1 MLSVVRALWQTQ
13 VMKNKNERAPVVP
26 LNKQL
31 EDFFRRQPFSSEKM
45 HEALAN
51 AQPFETHT
59 YTQAR
64 NRPPTPVQKT

>member
-1 MLSVVRALWQTQ
+1 
-13 VMKNKNERAPVVP
+13 MKNKNERTPVVP

-31 EDFFRRQPFSSEKM
+31 EELFRRQPFSSEKM
-45 HEALAN
+45 REALAN

-64 NRPPTPVQKT
+64 NRPPTAVQKT